1 MGHIFLRLTMISLC
15 VFPLTLGGCLNL
27 GGGTQQ
33 TTKFYVLNS
42 LYSSQ
47 ADIGTQTARDDMA
60 IGVGPVELP
69 QYVNRPQIVTRTS
82 RNELEVAPFARWG
95 EPLEENYSRVLAEN
109 LTVLLSTD
117 RVIVYPWKRT
127 VPIDY
132 QVVVEVTRFDGA
144 LGGDVSMR
152 ARWTLLGD
160 DGEKILLRRHSSFSA
175 RTDAESYEAMVSAQ
189 SQVLADLGHEIAE
202 TIQTIYDKSG
212 VGPARR
218 GL

>member
-1 MGHIFLRLTMISLC
+1 MMGHISLRLTVISLC
-15 VFPLTLGGCLNL
+15 VFPLALGGCLNL

-42 LYSSQ
+42 LYSAQ
-47 ADIGTQTARDDMA
+47 EDIRTQTVGSDFTVG
-60 IGVGPVELP
+60 IGPVELP
-69 QYVNRPQIVTRTS
+69 QYVNRPQVVTRTS
-82 RNELEVAPFARWG
+82 RNELEVAPFARWA
-95 EPLEENYSRVLAEN
+95 ESLDENCSRVLAEN

-132 QVVVEVTRFDGA
+132 QVVVDVTRFDGA

-160 DGEKILLRRHSSFSA
+160 DGKKMLLRRQSSFSEK
-175 RTDAESYEAMVSAQ
+175 TDATTYEALVAAQ
-189 SQVLADLGHEIAE
+189 SRILAELSREIAE
-202 TIQTIYDKSG
+202 KITAISK
-212 VGPARR
+212 
-218 GL
+218 

>member
-1 MGHIFLRLTMISLC
+1 MGHILLRVMVIIFS
-15 VFPLTLGGCLNL
+15 VIPVVLGGCVNL

-42 LYSSQ
+42 LYSSKG
-47 ADIGTQTARDDMA
+47 DLKTQTLKDDLT
-60 IGVGPVELP
+60 IGVGPLDLP
-69 QYVNRPQIVTRTS
+69 QYVNRPQIITRTS
-82 RNELEVAPFARWG
+82 ANELEVAPFARWG
-95 EPLEENYSRVLAEN
+95 EPLEENCSRVLAEN

-127 VPIDY
+127 TPIGY

-160 DGEKILLRRHSSFSA
+160 DGEKVLLTEYSSLNA
-175 RTDAESYEAMVSAQ
+175 RTDASTYEALVAAQ
-189 SQVLADLGHEIAE
+189 SQMLADLSREIAE
-202 TIQTIYDKSG
+202 EIKALSE
-212 VGPARR
+212 
-218 GL
+218 